1 MDGRAI
7 VVVRSQEREPAGVPE
22 GSVSWMELRL
32 CVCMHEEL
40 RMFSADFARG
50 AAQVSLSVFILT

>member
-1 MDGRAI
+1 MI
-7 VVVRSQEREPAGVPE
+7 PLERAGVPE
-22 GSVSWMELRL
+22 RLPWRAELQS

-50 AAQVSLSVFILT
+50 AA